1 MGQHYYTSDRPSYDQ
16 AKLLEQ
22 RKVQVATPQPL
33 ERRYGQEIGD
43 EIAKHRTIKVDSG
56 NWTDMLCG
64 CAKSQKLSAL
74 YKEGSE
80 RLDRETNLV
89 AIVKKLRHFEI
100 ILENSLLN
108 SDQRKFDV
116 AHAEKNVIDLD
127 NDKPG

>member
-1 MGQHYYTSDRPSYDQ
+1 
-16 AKLLEQ
+16 
-22 RKVQVATPQPL
+22 
-33 ERRYGQEIGD
+33 
-43 EIAKHRTIKVDSG
+43 
-56 NWTDMLCG
+56 
-64 CAKSQKLSAL
+64 LSAL
-74 YKEGSE
+74 YKEGSD
-80 RLDRETNLV
+80 RLDKETNLV